1 MKNNLRTISYTIFH
15 IMIALACGDSLSE
28 DRYIALSIAG
38 VCFLIFIFTRPTF
51 KEWQTSCMKRNF
63 FYITG
68 GILFIIIGFSE
79 SVNNIAD
86 WQDVNTFVIYFKIMG
101 AWLILKW
108 IYSSYIR
115 NKYKYNGKLID
126 DIRDSFMSNLK

>member
-1 MKNNLRTISYTIFH
+1 
-15 IMIALACGDSLSE
+15 MIALACGDSLSD
-28 DRYIALSIAG
+28 DRFIALWIAF
-38 VCFLIFIFTRPTF
+38 VSFVIFFFVRPSF

-68 GILFIIIGFSE
+68 GILFIFIGFSE

-86 WQDVNTFVIYFKIMG
+86 WQDINTFVIYFKAVG
-101 AWLILKW
+101 SLLLLKW
-108 IYSSYIR
+108 IYSCYIR

-126 DIRDSFMSNLK
+126 DIKESFMGNLK